1 MVLIMD
7 KEQRII
13 NEINNKYG
21 DKIND
26 INISFIKSSKNFD
39 LHFLQKNI
47 EKYRMILKKIIVE
60 VTEKYEELKYAD
72 FIMFNGSFARHSNIF
87 NSDLDLNIMYE
98 DKFRSILLPVELSI
112 NYILSKILKFKGCDR
127 VHSIMVYTPLIS
139 NNFPKLI
146 DNIKLTYEFGENS
159 YYCREN
165 YEKLLFETCNSSRD
179 YKVLLNYISSYKNK
193 SLEEWETNYELIID
207 YGKYSDFEK
216 QIINLRNEKIKNIS
230 GNILVNNIEDVLKKI
245 YDFKYLNNIEKIYIK
260 DLKDT
265 IKTKPLEIIYKF
277 LTLITAKEKR
287 FIKLEQLYNDN
298 TIPTNLISDIYFYL
312 WILLRIQILFE
323 NIGYDLSSHSSD
335 EINIKKLKKNYKNF
349 YNSDIIEDINT
360 SLNRLFNQLK
370 QYLIRYRRE
379 LNE

>member
-1 MVLIMD
+1 MD

-159 YYCREN
+159 YYC
-165 YEKLLFETCNSSRD
+165 
-179 YKVLLNYISSYKNK
+179 
-193 SLEEWETNYELIID
+193 
-207 YGKYSDFEK
+207 
-216 QIINLRNEKIKNIS
+216 
-230 GNILVNNIEDVLKKI
+230 KKC
-245 YDFKYLNNIEKIYIK
+245 
-260 DLKDT
+260 
-265 IKTKPLEIIYKF
+265 
-277 LTLITAKEKR
+277 
-287 FIKLEQLYNDN
+287 
-298 TIPTNLISDIYFYL
+298 
-312 WILLRIQILFE
+312 
-323 NIGYDLSSHSSD
+323 
-335 EINIKKLKKNYKNF
+335 
-349 YNSDIIEDINT
+349 
-360 SLNRLFNQLK
+360 
-370 QYLIRYRRE
+370 
-379 LNE
+379 